1 MYLRHSAN
9 NQDNIMKRFFIIII
23 NILFCAAAHGQIGGE
38 SVYPFLGLDVSSD
51 YASIGGACP
60 SVDIPGVNSMS
71 ANPAL
76 VDTVDNMSAALNM
89 VSYVADIGYG
99 SVFYGGRVGKTMV
112 SGGAELVN
120 YGEFALTDET
130 ANELGTFNC
139 RDYMLMASASRH
151 VFDSLPLTAGVS
163 MKTIISSMETYHS
176 TGMAFDFGL
185 RYYIEQQKITI
196 AIAALN
202 LGWQLTSYSDNTRE
216 KLPADLRIGVSKQ
229 LLHAPLRFTLTAH
242 NLQKPKLADDFGR
255 SLVNHLIFSAE
266 LFPQGVVSL
275 KGGFNV
281 MAHNDLYVTDGSVF
295 PGFSFGVDVRL
306 KRFSVQYSR
315 QCVSPAA
322 CANMFTLEV
331 FMSKMI
337 N

>member
-1 MYLRHSAN
+1 
-9 NQDNIMKRFFIIII
+9 MKLIFVFTIVVWSCTTS
-23 NILFCAAAHGQIGGE
+23 FGQIGGN
-38 SVYPFLGLDVSSD
+38 SVYPFLGLSTSSN

-60 SVDIPGVNSMS
+60 SVDIEGVNSLTS
-71 ANPAL
+71 NPAL
-76 VDTVDNMSAALNM
+76 VDTTDNMAAALNM

-99 SVFYGGRVGKTMV
+99 SALYGGRVGNTMLT
-112 SGGAELVN
+112 GGAELVN
-120 YGEFALTDET
+120 YGDFTMTDES
-130 ANELGTFNC
+130 ANEIGSFRC

-151 VFDSLPLTAGVS
+151 LVDGLPLTAGVS
-163 MKTIISSMETYHS
+163 MKTIISSMETYRS
-176 TGMAFDFGL
+176 TGIAFDVGL
-185 RYYIEQQKITI
+185 RYYIEKEKVTI
-196 AIAALN
+196 GLAVLN
-202 LGWQLTSYSDNTRE
+202 LGCQLSTYSDNTRE
-216 KLPADLRIGVSKQ
+216 KLPLDIRLGISKQ
-229 LLHAPLRFTLTAH
+229 LLHAPLRFSLTVH

-255 SLVNHLIFSAE
+255 SLANHLIFSAE

-322 CANMFTLEV
+322 SANMFTVEV
-331 FMSKMI
+331 MVGRMMRK
-337 N
+337 